1 MAQHLRYT
9 DGLKNERAV
18 VKFVRQDLLWSGRI
32 GEVTVPRRDG
42 RRVAGPT
49 ILDVME
55 RRETPDQAAYWLLR
69 DGGDFLDRDP
79 RKQVDGEPVFRAG
92 LVSGGT
98 PVDSEGDFVRVEKIS
113 SVSIGAYAFRL
124 AVGALG
130 SVGAAHTMIGHRAAA
145 AWAADLAR
153 ARTLYD
159 EIMAAPGGK
168 LQETPGVAGLRPAGS
183 ISDQVETE
191 ILREA
196 CLLLGVDPDLNIRRP
211 PGRPRRAAA
220 GDVEAGDFIAVTVV
234 DGVVSAKTL
243 LPINGI
249 PANTDL
255 SILTVL
261 KLVALLG
268 TLQQGGAQVDVDLLE
283 AYLDAVAP
291 EWRETAG
298 ESTASSMP
306 AAAAEDPWAIL
317 GVKRDMTFEEITKA
331 YRRAMQAM
339 HPDKGACPPWFAQ
352 TAASA
357 YRSIKKAM
365 NRSDE

>member
-9 DGLKNERAV
+9 DSLKNDRAV

-55 RRETPDQAAYWLLR
+55 RREISGQAAYWCLR
-69 DGGDFLDRDP
+69 DGREFLDRDP
-79 RKQVDGEPVFRAG
+79 KKQVDGEPAFRTG

-98 PVDSEGDFVRVEKIS
+98 PVDTEGDFIRVDKIS

-130 SVGAAHTMIGHRAAA
+130 SVGAAHTTIAHRAAA

-159 EIMAAPGGK
+159 EIRAAPGGK
-168 LQETPGVAGLRPAGS
+168 LQETPGVAELRPAGS

-220 GDVEAGDFIAVTVV
+220 GDIEAGDFIAVSVV
-234 DGVVSAKTL
+234 DGMVSAKTL
-243 LPINGI
+243 APISGI
-249 PANTDL
+249 PAHTDL
-255 SILTVL
+255 SVLTVL

-268 TLQQGGAQVDVDLLE
+268 TLVQGGAQVDVDLLE
-283 AYLDAVAP
+283 AYLDAAAP
-291 EWRETAG
+291 EWRELAG
-298 ESTASSMP
+298 ESSSIDAAP
-306 AAAAEDPWAIL
+306 AAHDPWDIL
-317 GVKRDMTFEEITKA
+317 GVTRQMSFEEITKA

-357 YRSIKKAM
+357 YRTIKAAM
-365 NRSDE
+365 NGSDK